1 MKNNMKRKETQQI
14 EKALEMLKQAN
25 TIQCITL
32 DDGED
37 IEVDLFDPH
46 VEYDQDIAGM
56 VIAGTY
62 GTLFTDDFSDCEIE
76 NNTIKTKQYQ
86 ITIV

>member
-1 MKNNMKRKETQQI
+1 MSKKETQQI
-14 EKALEMLKQAN
+14 QNALNLLKQAN

-37 IEVDLFDPH
+37 IEMNLFDPH
-46 VEYDQDIAGM
+46 VEHDQEIAGM
-56 VIAGTY
+56 VISGTY

-86 ITIV
+86 ITIIK

>member
-1 MKNNMKRKETQQI
+1 MKRKETQQI
-14 EKALEMLKQAN
+14 EKALNLLKQAN

-32 DDGED
+32 DDKED
-37 IEVDLFDPH
+37 IEMDLFDPH
-46 VEYDQDIAGM
+46 VEYDDEIAGL

-62 GTLFTDDFSDCEIE
+62 GTLFTDDFADCEIE
-76 NNTIKTKQYQ
+76 NNTIKTKEHQ

>member
-1 MKNNMKRKETQQI
+1 MKRKETQQI
-14 EKALEMLKQAN
+14 EKALHILKQAN

-37 IEVDLFDPH
+37 IEMDLFDPH
-46 VEYDQDIAGM
+46 VEYDQEIAGM
-56 VIAGTY
+56 VISGTY
-62 GTLFTDDFSDCEIE
+62 GTLFTDDFADCEIE

-86 ITIV
+86 ITIIK

>member
-1 MKNNMKRKETQQI
+1 MKIKQTH
-14 EKALEMLKQAN
+14 KAQNILKQAT

-37 IEVDLFDPH
+37 IEMDLFDPH
-46 VEYDQDIAGM
+46 VEYDQEIAGM
-56 VIAGTY
+56 VISGTY
-62 GTLFTDDFSDCEIE
+62 GTLFTDDFADCEIE